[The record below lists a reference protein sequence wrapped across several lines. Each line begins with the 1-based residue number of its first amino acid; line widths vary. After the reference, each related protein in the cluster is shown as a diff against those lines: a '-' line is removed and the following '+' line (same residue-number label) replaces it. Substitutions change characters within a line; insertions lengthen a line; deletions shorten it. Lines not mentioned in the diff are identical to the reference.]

1 MRTWR
6 SSYDDEIN
14 LSFANNDE
22 DNLLLVRILK
32 ALVENTKGE
41 MAKEFGNLKD
51 ALSMLK
57 AAVEIQDALV
67 DRAERKKE
75 KEGEN
80 E

>member
-6 SSYDDEIN
+6 SSFDDEIN

-22 DNLLLVRILK
+22 DNLILVRILK

-41 MAKEFGNLKD
+41 MAKEIGNLKD

-57 AAVEIQDALV
+57 ASVEIQDALV
-67 DRAERKKE
+67 DRAERKEE

>member
-6 SSYDDEIN
+6 SNYDDEIN
-14 LSFANNDE
+14 LSFANNHE

-32 ALVENTKGE
+32 ALAENAKGE
-41 MAKEFGNLKD
+41 MAKEFGSLKD
-51 ALSMLK
+51 SLSMLK

-67 DRAERKKE
+67 DRAERKEE

>member
-6 SSYDDEIN
+6 CSYGDEIN

-41 MAKEFGNLKD
+41 MVKEFGNLKD

-57 AAVEIQDALV
+57 ASVEIQDALV
-67 DRAERKKE
+67 DRAERKEE

>member
-6 SSYDDEIN
+6 SSYDNEIN

-32 ALVENTKGE
+32 ALVENAKGE
-41 MAKEFGNLKD
+41 MAKELGNLKD
-51 ALSMLK
+51 ASAMLK

-67 DRAERKKE
+67 DRVERKEE
-75 KEGEN
+75 KESEN